1 MRSLRAAAAV
11 AVLAASALV
20 LSGCSL
26 LAPLFGG
33 GGTTV
38 TTHTDEEV
46 AAGLEQFYKQ
56 DVTWKNCGGG
66 SDCTTLKAPVDWA
79 APDGEQ
85 IELAISRHKASGT
98 SMGSLLINPGGPGGS
113 GFDFAQGFV
122 PSSGVYANYDII
134 GFDPRGVGRSTPI
147 VCFTDDADRDE
158 MIYGTYDDPYG
169 SEGWQAEL
177 DVRQKA
183 WVDACAENTGDLL
196 AHIDTVSV
204 AHDMD
209 MMRAVLG
216 DEKLNYLGYSF
227 GTYIGTVYA
236 ELFPEKVG
244 RMVLDGAVS
253 PPFGTFTQLA
263 DQMAGFDS
271 AFRAYM
277 AVVPRLGR
285 VPVRRPAEPGARRG
299 ARARAQRRR
308 RGPGEQRRPR
318 ARLGDGR
325 NRHRAGALQRE
336 QLVVHLADV
345 RGAAAGRRRD
355 RRSCSPTATT
365 AGEGGTY
372 ADRSLDVYFAVTCAE
387 GDIGTDD
394 VDLIE
399 GLGIMDEKGPYVGG
413 ILALDDYTLLESA
426 CSQWPHPRPDFPT
439 EFDAAGAPPILV
451 IGTTNDPATPYA
463 SAVELSETLESGVLI
478 TYNGEGHTV
487 YGNGVACIDD
497 AVDDYFVN
505 DVVPASGPEL
515 LSGLDA
521 AARYSTTE

>member
-1 MRSLRAAAAV
+1 VRTLRRTAV
-11 AVLAASALV
+11 VGILAASAMV
-20 LSGCSL
+20 LTGCSL
-26 LAPLFGG
+26 FAPLFGG
-33 GGTTV
+33 GTTTV
-38 TTHTDEEV
+38 STHTDEEV
-46 AAGLEQFYKQ
+46 EPALEPFYKQ
-56 DVTWKNCGGG
+56 DVTWQNCGGG
-66 SDCTTLKAPVDWA
+66 MDCATLKAPVDWSQ
-79 APDGEQ
+79 PDGEQ
-85 IELAISRHKASGT
+85 IELAIARHKAGGD

-113 GFDFAQGFV
+113 GYDFAQGFV
-122 PSSGVYANYDII
+122 PSDGVYDNYDIV

-147 VCFTDDADRDE
+147 ICFTDDADRDE

-177 DVRQKA
+177 ADRQKA

-196 AHIDTVSV
+196 GHIDTVSV

-216 DEKLNYLGYSF
+216 DDELNYLGYSF

-244 RMVLDGAVS
+244 RMVLDGAVE
-253 PPFGTFTQLA
+253 PPFGTFAQLA

-277 AVVPRLGR
+277 EWCLASGDCPFEGPLGEAL
-285 VPVRRPAEPGARRG
+285 AEAHLLTLSVDGQG
-299 ARARAQRRR
+299 L
-308 RGPGEQRRPR
+308 ES
-318 ARLGDGR
+318 GDGR
-325 NRHRAGALQRE
+325 VLDSATVGTGIALALYNAGNWSYISDMFAELKQGE
-336 QLVVHLADV
+336 ASTAFLLADSYN
-345 RGAAAGRRRD
+345 GR
-355 RRSCSPTATT
+355 
-365 AGEGGTY
+365 EGGGY

-413 ILALDDYTLLESA
+413 ILALDDYTLLEAA
-426 CSQWPHPRPDFPT
+426 CSQWPHERPEFPA

-463 SAVELSETLESGVLI
+463 NSVALADQLESGVLI
-478 TYNGEGHTV
+478 SYEGEGHTV

-497 AVDDYFVN
+497 LVDAYFVDDE
-505 DVVPASGPEL
+505 VPAADPNC
-515 LSGLDA
+515 
-521 AARYSTTE
+521 

>member
-1 MRSLRAAAAV
+1 MRTFRRAV
-11 AVLAASALV
+11 AVAVVTASAV
-20 LSGCSL
+20 ALSGCTL
-26 LAPLFGG
+26 LAPLVNGG
-33 GGTTV
+33 ETTV
-38 TTHTDEEV
+38 TTHTDETV
-46 AAGLEQFYKQ
+46 APELEQFYKQ

-66 SDCTTLKAPVDWA
+66 ADCTTLKAPVDWD
-79 APDGEQ
+79 APGGEQ
-85 IELAISRHKASGT
+85 IELAVARHKATGT

-113 GFDFAQGFV
+113 GFDYAQGFV
-122 PSSGVYANYDII
+122 PSDGVYANYDII

-147 VCFTDDADRDE
+147 VCFTDDADRDQ

-169 SEGWQAEL
+169 SAGWQAEL

-196 AHIDTVSV
+196 GHIDTVSV

-277 AVVPRLGR
+277 QWCLDSGDCPFDGPLDQAL
-285 VPVRRPAEPGARRG
+285 AEAHALALSVDGKA
-299 ARARAQRRR
+299 
-308 RGPGEQRRPR
+308 
-318 ARLGDGR
+318 LNSTDGR
-325 NRHRAGALQRE
+325 RVLDSATVGTGIALALYNQGNWSYISLMFQGLQSGDAE
-336 QLVVHLADV
+336 IAFLLADSYN
-345 RGAAAGRRRD
+345 GR
-355 RRSCSPTATT
+355 
-365 AGEGGTY
+365 EGGGY

-394 VDLIE
+394 VDMLE
-399 GLGIMDEKGPYVGG
+399 GLDIMDQKGPYVGG

-426 CSQWPHPRPDFPT
+426 CSQWPHERPEFPA

-487 YGNGVACIDD
+487 YGNGVPCVDD
-497 AVDDYFVN
+497 TVDDYFVE
-505 DVVPASGPEL
+505 DVVPSADPNC
-515 LSGLDA
+515 
-521 AARYSTTE
+521 

>member
-1 MRSLRAAAAV
+1 MSAKPRFRSAAAV
-11 AVLAASALV
+11 AILAASALV

-26 LAPLFGG
+26 LAPFFGG
-33 GGTTV
+33 DTTTV

-46 AAGLEQFYKQ
+46 PAELEQFYKQ

-79 APDGEQ
+79 APGGDQ
-85 IELAISRHKASGT
+85 IELAVSRHKATGT
-98 SMGSLLINPGGPGGS
+98 SMGSLLVNPGGPGGS
-113 GFDFAQGFV
+113 GFDYAQGFV

-147 VCFTDDADRDE
+147 VCFTDDADRDQ

-177 DVRQKA
+177 DERQKA
-183 WVDACAENTGDLL
+183 WVDACAANTGDLL

-216 DEKLNYLGYSF
+216 DDELNYLGYSF

-236 ELFPEKVG
+236 ELFPDKVG

-277 AVVPRLGR
+277 AWCLDSGECPFGGPLNQAL
-285 VPVRRPAEPGARRG
+285 AEAHSLALSVDGQG
-299 ARARAQRRR
+299 L
-308 RGPGEQRRPR
+308 ES
-318 ARLGDGR
+318 GDGR
-325 NRHRAGALQRE
+325 VLDSATVGTGIALALYNESNWSYISQMFAE
-336 QLVVHLADV
+336 LQQGQAETAFLLADSYN
-345 RGAAAGRRRD
+345 GRQ
-355 RRSCSPTATT
+355 
-365 AGEGGTY
+365 GGTY

-394 VDLIE
+394 VGLTE

-463 SAVELSETLESGVLI
+463 SAVELSETLESGVLL
-478 TYNGEGHTV
+478 TYNGEGHTI
-487 YGNGVACIDD
+487 YGNGVPCIDD
-497 AVDDYFVN
+497 AVDAYFVD
-505 DVVPASGPEL
+505 DVVPTVDPNC
-515 LSGLDA
+515 
-521 AARYSTTE
+521 